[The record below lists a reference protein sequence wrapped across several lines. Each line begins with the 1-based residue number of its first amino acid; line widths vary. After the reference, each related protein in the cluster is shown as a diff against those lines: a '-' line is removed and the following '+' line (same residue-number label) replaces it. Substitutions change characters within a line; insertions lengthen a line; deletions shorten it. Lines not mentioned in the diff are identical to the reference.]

1 MNTEA
6 FTSTYIST
14 DEEMIMLRNPKS
26 FPTVKK
32 ACMGSEFRD
41 KSLMYTLLDSPYPN
55 DKQSENDEDYIKYAI
70 IRNIGEET
78 DFEKIMKIITLKH
91 QEKQQTLIKNQKWLR
106 LKVLS
111 YLHK

>member
-1 MNTEA
+1 MNTDV

-14 DEEMIMLRNPKS
+14 DEETIMLRNPKS
-26 FPTVKK
+26 FPKVKK
-32 ACMGSEFRD
+32 ACMDLEFRD
-41 KSLMYTLLDSPYPN
+41 KSLMHTLLDSPYPN
-55 DKQSENDEDYIKYAI
+55 EKQGENDEEYIKYAI

-91 QEKQQTLIKNQKWLR
+91 QEKQQILITNQKWLR